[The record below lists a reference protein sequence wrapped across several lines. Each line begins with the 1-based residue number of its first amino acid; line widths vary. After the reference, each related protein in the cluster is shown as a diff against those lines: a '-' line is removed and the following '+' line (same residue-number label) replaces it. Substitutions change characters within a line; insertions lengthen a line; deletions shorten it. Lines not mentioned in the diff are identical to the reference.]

1 MTVPTSC
8 PLGTRLVHLI
18 NIADSFQRFRYFKK
32 NHQKVLNDISL
43 SIGSGETVGIIGST
57 GSGKSTLISLISRL
71 YDADEGRVLVDTHAS
86 GDVMSRFTN
95 DVDAVGEMLNTTLIQ
110 IISGAVTIIGTVI
123 LMLYTS
129 LILGAITLIMTP
141 FLTWIS
147 KKIVER
153 GRSAYRIQ
161 QKTLG
166 MLNGFSEETISG
178 QKVIKIFNHEENA
191 QEEFSY
197 LNNELCEAQINAQFL
212 SSTMGPITH
221 QLCNVSYALTACIGG
236 ILVVARGFDIGGL
249 TVSLNYTRQFN
260 RPINEISMQ
269 MNTVFSAWP
278 VQSASLMC
286 WKKNRKLPIPIWFH
300 FPRSV
305 DTSFWTM

>member
-86 GDVMSRFTN
+86 GDVMSCFTN
-95 DVDAVGEMLNTTLIQ
+95 DVDTGGEMLNTTLIQ

-123 LMLYTS
+123 LMPYTS

-178 QKVIKIFNHEENA
+178 QKVIKIFNSQPPLQVVVCVSPHKG
-191 QEEFSY
+191 Y
-197 LNNELCEAQINAQFL
+197 
-212 SSTMGPITH
+212 IT
-221 QLCNVSYALTACIGG
+221 
-236 ILVVARGFDIGGL
+236 ARPKGR
-249 TVSLNYTRQFN
+249 Y
-260 RPINEISMQ
+260 
-269 MNTVFSAWP
+269 
-278 VQSASLMC
+278 
-286 WKKNRKLPIPIWFH
+286 RKLCHWSAIKRYSWNLLFLIPQPALLYISALLH
-300 FPRSV
+300 L
-305 DTSFWTM
+305 

>member
-1 MTVPTSC
+1 MTTPTSC

-86 GDVMSRFTN
+86 GDVMSCFTN
-95 DVDAVGEMLNTTLIQ
+95 DVDTVGEMLNTTLIQ
-110 IISGAVTIIGTVI
+110 IISGAVTIIGTVKI

-191 QEEFSY
+191 QEEFS
-197 LNNELCEAQINAQFL
+197 
-212 SSTMGPITH
+212 
-221 QLCNVSYALTACIGG
+221 
-236 ILVVARGFDIGGL
+236 
-249 TVSLNYTRQFN
+249 
-260 RPINEISMQ
+260 
-269 MNTVFSAWP
+269 
-278 VQSASLMC
+278 
-286 WKKNRKLPIPIWFH
+286 
-300 FPRSV
+300 
-305 DTSFWTM
+305 